1 VGGGRSF
8 GDTLGC
14 IAKGV
19 FFFCLDGCAGVLGFK
34 KAGALRSVLMFYL

>member
-8 GDTLGC
+8 GDILGC

-19 FFFCLDGCAGVLGFK
+19 FFFFGWVDVLGFW
-34 KAGALRSVLMFYL
+34 ASRRLGHCDQC